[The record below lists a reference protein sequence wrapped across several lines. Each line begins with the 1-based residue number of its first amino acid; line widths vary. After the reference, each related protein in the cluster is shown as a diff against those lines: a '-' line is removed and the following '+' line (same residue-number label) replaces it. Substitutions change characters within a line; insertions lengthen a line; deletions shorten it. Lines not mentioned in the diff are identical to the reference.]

1 MQRIPIT
8 LNVNG
13 ETYPLEVV
21 PQRTLLEVL
30 REDLTL
36 TGTKSNCQT
45 GECGACTVIVDGLA
59 INSCLYLA
67 VRADGKRITTVE
79 GLAGPKGLHTAQE
92 AFIQNAGVQ
101 CGYCTP
107 GFIMSTVAL
116 LDRTPQ
122 PAEEELVAA
131 VVGNIC
137 RCTGYTGIRR
147 ALHAIIAG
155 TQNSQQKP
163 RLTND
168 K

>member
-8 LNVNG
+8 LEVNG

-59 INSCLYLA
+59 VNSCLYLA

-79 GLAGPKGLHTAQE
+79 GLTGPNGLHPVQE

-107 GFIMSTVAL
+107 GFIMSAVAL
-116 LDRTPQ
+116 LDRTQQ
-122 PAEEELVAA
+122 PGEEELVTA

-137 RCTGYTGIRR
+137 RCTGYTGIRQ
-147 ALHAIIAG
+147 ALNAII
-155 TQNSQQKP
+155 TSSQNSHQKP
-163 RLTND
+163 QLTRD
-168 K
+168 E